1 MTLSQK
7 RHAVLE
13 IIPRKKEFLISQ
25 ELLNAS
31 NRADAA
37 LSG

>member
-13 IIPRKKEFLISQ
+13 TIPRKKEFLISQ